1 MTPYLVQGERQ
12 SGYDDVHG
20 TVVGGDYVAWCV
32 AYDERP
38 QSQKQYA
45 GNDDDALA
53 AGKALIA
60 ELKAAYCG
68 EPHHLYPDSTKWTVR
83 IYE

>member
-1 MTPYLVQGERQ
+1 MTYLVQGERQ
-12 SGYDDVHG
+12 SSYDDVDG
-20 TVVGGDYVAWCV
+20 TVVGGDCVGWCV

-45 GNDDDALA
+45 ANDDA
-53 AGKALIA
+53 AVAEGKAIIA
-60 ELKAAYCG
+60 ELKAKYCG
-68 EPHHLYPDSTKWTVR
+68 EPHHLYPDPTKWTVR